1 MKLVTTSPTCER
13 GWKRTLADASG
24 WWKMNFNLLHIPT
37 ALLEA
42 VIAHARTE
50 LPNECC
56 GLLAGT
62 VEHGVGRVSR
72 HFAIRNDRA
81 SPTAYLTNARD
92 LLDAMNVSR
101 TEGIEVLAI
110 FHSHPASAAIPSK
123 TDLANNTWGETAMHV
138 IVGLAG
144 TEASVRGWWLG
155 EKEFQEEEILVS

>member
-1 MKLVTTSPTCER
+1 MKRVTTSPTCER

-56 GLLAGT
+56 GLLAGST
-62 VEHGVGRVSR
+62 DGRATR
-72 HFAIRNDRA
+72 LFPIRNDRA

-92 LLDAMNVSR
+92 LLDAMKVSR

-110 FHSHPASAAIPSK
+110 YHSHPASEPIPSK
-123 TDLANNTWGETAMHV
+123 TDLANNTWGENALHV

-155 EKEFQEEEILVS
+155 EKEFQEAEILVS

>member
-1 MKLVTTSPTCER
+1 MKRVTTSPTCER

-56 GLLAGT
+56 GLLAGST
-62 VEHGVGRVSR
+62 DGRVTR
-72 HFAIRNDRA
+72 LFPIRNDLA

-92 LLDAMNVSR
+92 LLDAMKSAR
-101 TEGIEVLAI
+101 AEGIEFLAI
-110 FHSHPASAAIPSK
+110 YHSHPASEPIPSK

-155 EKEFQEEEILVS
+155 EKEFQEADIVVV